1 MLSSTGPETPLFEC
15 WTVLA
20 ALGASTARIRVG
32 SLATANT
39 FRNPGLLAKMA
50 VTLDHVTGGR
60 AILGL
65 GQGWYE
71 PEHTAYGF
79 SYGSQRERSEK
90 LLESA
95 EIIRSLLDRPRT
107 TFAGEHFHFADAPAE
122 PKPVQPRLPLL
133 IAGDGERWTLRAAA
147 RFADIWNG
155 IPGTPETVAKKL
167 AVLRRHCAEVGRD
180 PSEVLPTLAVGV
192 VVRRD
197 EAAIRARLEEIA
209 EHNRGRDRFV
219 EQGILGTVEQVARV
233 LAAFWRVGVRG
244 FVVRGPAPYDRET
257 FERLA
262 REVRP
267 RLAELVS

>member
-1 MLSSTGPETPLFEC
+1 MSSTGPETPLFEC
-15 WTVLA
+15 WTILA
-20 ALGASTARIRVG
+20 ALGAATSRIRVG
-32 SLATANT
+32 SLVTANT

-65 GQGWYE
+65 GQGWYQ
-71 PEHTAYGF
+71 PEHAAYGF
-79 SYGSQRERSEK
+79 PYGSQRERSEK
-90 LLESA
+90 LMEAA
-95 EIIRSLLDRPRT
+95 EVIRSLLDRSRT
-107 TFAGEHFHFADAPAE
+107 SFAGKHFRFFDAPAE
-122 PKPVQPRLPLL
+122 PKAVQRRLPLL
-133 IAGDGERWTLRAAA
+133 IAGDGERWSLRAAA

-155 IPGTPETVAKKL
+155 IPGTPETVARKL
-167 AVLRRHCAEVGRD
+167 AVLRRHCAAVGRD
-180 PSEVLPTLAVGV
+180 PAEILPTLAVGV

-197 EAAIRARLEEIA
+197 GDAIKARLDEIA
-209 EHNRGRDRFV
+209 RHNRGRDRFV
-219 EQGILGTVEQVARV
+219 EQGIVGDVEQVAQA

-267 RLAELVS
+267 RLAELVG